1 MVAWVI
7 DPAFWA
13 LLALVVFTAVVIYL
27 KVPGM
32 LAGALDRRA
41 EAIKKE
47 LEDARRLREEAQ
59 SLLAEYQRKA
69 REAGEEAE
77 SILDQARR
85 EAAAIAADA
94 KQRTED
100 YVARRTR
107 MAEDK
112 IARAEAQALQEVRT
126 RSAEIAIAAAQRVL
140 AEKVKGPE
148 AERLVESGIAE
159 VKTRLN

>member
-1 MVAWVI
+1 MSFI
-7 DPAFWA
+7 LTESFWA
-13 LLALVVFTAVVIYL
+13 LVALVIFLGLMVYL
-27 KVPGM
+27 KVPAMITGM
-32 LAGALDRRA
+32 LDRRA
-41 EAIKKE
+41 ETIKKE
-47 LEDARRLREEAQ
+47 LDDARRLREEAQ

-69 REAGEEAE
+69 REAHEEAE
-77 SILDQARR
+77 TILDQARR
-85 EAAAIAADA
+85 EAAALAAEA

-112 IARAEAQALQEVRT
+112 ITRAEAQALQEVRT

-140 AEKVKGPE
+140 SEKVKG
-148 AERLVESGIAE
+148 ADADRLVESGIAE